1 MLSDL
6 GADVIK
12 VEPPAGDLTRFA
24 SPRVNGLSTYFVQ
37 QNSGKR
43 NMSIDLG
50 TPRGVELVFE
60 LAATCDVL
68 VENYRAGVMDR
79 LGLGAAAMTS
89 RLPRLIYASIS
100 GYGATGPW
108 VQRRAYASVVGA
120 ESGITKLQGDAR
132 GGHYANDPLSHA
144 DTYTALEL
152 TTAILAAL
160 YQREQTGAGQSI
172 DVSMAETM
180 LFVNDHINAEL
191 WDGPEDPHSLRNFS
205 PGDYIVFQTAD
216 GDSVLVSGHP
226 AERGTFEYFLRAFE
240 IEHLA
245 DDPRFVDVAGRKA
258 NSDALRELLLEA
270 AAKIPDAATF
280 EARCSAHHLAVGRLR
295 SARDLADS
303 EWAKARGAITEV
315 SDRGSGTVRIPQP
328 PWHFSAAEVGVRG
341 DPRYRGEDN
350 RAVLAELLGYDDA
363 TIDALEADG
372 VLSSRVPS
380 SPG

>member
-1 MLSDL
+1 
-6 GADVIK
+6 
-12 VEPPAGDLTRFA
+12 
-24 SPRVNGLSTYFVQ
+24 
-37 QNSGKR
+37 
-43 NMSIDLG
+43 
-50 TPRGVELVFE
+50 
-60 LAATCDVL
+60 
-68 VENYRAGVMDR
+68 MDR
-79 LGLGAAAMTS
+79 LGLGAAAMTA

-120 ESGITKLQGDAR
+120 ESGITKMQGDAR
-132 GGHYANDPLSHA
+132 GGQYANDPLSHA

-160 YQREQTGAGQSI
+160 YQRERTGAGQSI

-328 PWHFSAAEVGVRG
+328 PWHFSAADVGVRG